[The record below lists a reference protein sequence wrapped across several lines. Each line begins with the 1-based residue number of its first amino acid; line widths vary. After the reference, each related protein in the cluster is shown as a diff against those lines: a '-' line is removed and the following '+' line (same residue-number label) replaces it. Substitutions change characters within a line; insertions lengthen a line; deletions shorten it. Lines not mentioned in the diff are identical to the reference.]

1 MNFTDLQENTMSV
14 TNKEPYQQDYYP
26 PTPTRFT
33 RFMRTFL
40 PWQFIRFNI
49 INYKIFKL
57 LIKSHR

>member
-1 MNFTDLQENTMSV
+1 MSV